1 MSNPKND
8 KDKKS
13 TKVKVPLLPLRDV
26 IIFPHMVVP
35 LFVGREKSIN
45 ALEDCVNKKLDL
57 FLVAQRQATTVSP
70 GEKDIF
76 EVGTLGTILQ
86 ILRLPDNTVKVLIEG
101 KRRARI
107 VEYHETDRMIEAEV
121 EELPDLIE
129 STVELEALV
138 RSLKGTFENYVKLNK
153 RIPPE
158 MLMSVNT
165 IDEPSRLADL
175 IVAHLNLK
183 LEDKQEILEV
193 QDPSKRLE
201 KLLQLMQGEIEI
213 LQVERRIRSRVK
225 KQMERSQ
232 KEYYLNEQ
240 MQAIQKELGEKDEF
254 KAELQAI
261 EKQIRSKP
269 MSKEAKE
276 KATRELKKLKM
287 MSPMSAEA
295 TVVRNYIDW
304 LICLPWAEYSQDRND
319 IKMAEV
325 ILEEDHY
332 GLEEV
337 KERILEYLAVRVLTN
352 NSKGQILCLAG
363 PPGVGKTSLAKSIA
377 KSLNKKFVRCS
388 LGGVRDE
395 AEIRGHRRT
404 YVGALPGKIVQS
416 LKKAGSSNPVFLLDE
431 VDKMSMDF
439 RGDPSSALLEVLD
452 PEQNVAF
459 GDHYLEVDYDLSK
472 VMFVLTANS
481 LYTIP
486 KPLLDRMEVITISGY
501 TEVEKFNIVR
511 KYLVSK
517 QMEAHG
523 LREGDLVIPDEVV
536 RAIIRN
542 YTREAG
548 VRSLE
553 RIVATVCRK
562 VAKKIVERRTAEHVT
577 VDGAVAAAALVVEA
591 LPPTKGKSKSAPK
604 AAIGKDTEITV
615 TAPTA
620 EEPMK
625 TIHITEAD
633 LEEMLGPPKYTTNKA
648 EEANEVGL
656 TNGLAYTEAGGDMLQ
671 IEVSVVPGKGQV
683 KITGK
688 LGEVM
693 QESAATAMSYV
704 RSRATLLG
712 LDKDFYQNVDIHLHV
727 PEGAVPKD
735 GPSAGITMATAI
747 TSALTKIPVKRDV
760 AMTGEITLRGRV
772 LPIGGLKEKLLAAKI
787 GNIKTVL
794 IPKGNV
800 ADIKKIPK
808 EITKGMTIVPVE
820 HADQVLRLALELE
833 NPEDFLMRK
842 GIGDLTMTSIN
853 PGELV
858 REEPIV
864 ESPTAVKH

>member
-1 MSNPKND
+1 MSKES

-13 TKVKVPLLPLRDV
+13 VVKVPLLPLRDV

-45 ALEDCVNKKLDL
+45 ALEECVNKKQDL

-76 EVGTLGTILQ
+76 QVGTLGSILQ

-101 KRRARI
+101 KKRGRI
-107 VEYHETDRMIEAEV
+107 VEYAETDRMIEAVVEEIGDEASQSGEGVVEV
-121 EELPDLIE
+121 E
-129 STVELEALV
+129 AMV
-138 RSLKGTFENYVKLNK
+138 RSLKATFENYVKLNK

-165 IDEPSRLADL
+165 VDEPSRLADL
-175 IVAHLNLK
+175 VVAHLNLK
-183 LEDKQEILEV
+183 LEDKQEILEIA
-193 QDPSKRLE
+193 DPAKRLE

-304 LICLPWAEYSQDRND
+304 LISLPWAEYTQDRND
-319 IKMAEV
+319 IKVAENV
-325 ILEEDHY
+325 LNEDHY

-337 KERILEYLAVRVLTN
+337 KERILEYLAVRVMTD
-352 NSKGQILCLAG
+352 NSKGQILCFAG

-377 KSLNKKFVRCS
+377 QSLNKKFVRCS

-404 YVGALPGKIVQS
+404 YVGALPGKVIQS

-481 LYTIP
+481 LHTIP

-501 TEVEKFNIVR
+501 TEHEKFNIVKR
-511 KYLVSK
+511 YLVTK

-523 LREGDLVIPDEVV
+523 LKEGDIEISDD
-536 RAIIRN
+536 AINSLIRN

-548 VRSLE
+548 VRNLE
-553 RIVATVCRK
+553 RMVATVCRK
-562 VAKKIVERRTAEHVT
+562 VTRKIVERRKAEEVGT
-577 VDGAVAAAALVVEA
+577 EEGAPAKKAGKAKAAAAEASKPAPQGTIRVE
-591 LPPTKGKSKSAPK
+591 
-604 AAIGKDTEITV
+604 
-615 TAPTA
+615 
-620 EEPMK
+620 
-625 TIHITEAD
+625 EAD
-633 LEEMLGPPKYTTNKA
+633 LEEMLGPPKYTVSKA
-648 EEANEVGL
+648 EEHNEIGL
-656 TNGLAYTEAGGDMLQ
+656 TNGLAYTEVGGDMLQ
-671 IEVSVVPGKGQV
+671 IEVAVVPGKGQV

-693 QESAATAMSYV
+693 QESAQTAMSYV
-704 RSRATLLG
+704 RSRAELLG
-712 LDKDFYQNVDIHLHV
+712 LDKEFYQTIDIHLHV

-747 TSALTKIPVKRDV
+747 TSALIKVPVKREV

-794 IPKGNV
+794 IPKGNIP
-800 ADIKKIPK
+800 DMKKVPK
-808 EITKGMTIVPVE
+808 EITKGMKIIPVE
-820 HADQVLRLALELE
+820 HGDQVLRLALDIP
-833 NPEDFLMRK
+833 NPEEFLVRK
-842 GIGDLTMTSIN
+842 SASLMGEILV
-853 PGELV
+853 PPELV
-858 REEPIV
+858 RDEPAGKKGPG
-864 ESPTAVKH
+864 SAVKH